1 MTPDHYVTKVA
12 KAVLMARQM
21 GLILPVVYNGSGY
34 EKQEVIRH
42 LAGIVDI
49 YLTDFKYMDPVL
61 AARYSAAPDYPEV
74 ARAALAEM
82 VRTVGAPAFDG
93 SGMMLKGVI
102 VRHLLLPGHK
112 RNAKDV
118 IRYVYETYGDDVYI
132 SLMNQYTPLDRL
144 RQRPEYREIYRKV
157 TRREYETVVDYALQ
171 LGVCNAFVQEG
182 DAAKESFIP
191 AFDGEGI

>member
-1 MTPDHYVTKVA
+1 
-12 KAVLMARQM
+12 MA
-21 GLILPVVYNGSGY
+21 
-34 EKQEVIRH
+34 EV
-42 LAGIVDI
+42 
-49 YLTDFKYMDPVL
+49 
-61 AARYSAAPDYPEV
+61 
-74 ARAALAEM
+74 
-82 VRTVGAPAFDG
+82 
-93 SGMMLKGVI
+93 
-102 VRHLLLPGHK
+102 
-112 RNAKDV
+112 NAKDV

-182 DAAKESFIP
+182 DTAKESFIP